1 MNDIVPATTRM
12 AASNLVV
19 VLLAT
24 FNGSRYLR
32 DQLNSIAGQSHS
44 HWRLVVA
51 DDGSRDDTL
60 AIVQSFAER
69 YPDRVRIVLDGP
81 AGSARDNFFRLL
93 RIADPAPYY
102 AFCDQDDV
110 WSFDKLDR
118 LVQRCRQIETQHSG
132 QPCLVYSDLK
142 VVDAQLGI
150 LNPSFMDQVRAR
162 PHDITHKTLLV
173 ENAIPGC
180 AMLFNAVLADVFRT
194 HKFDPT
200 RVIMHDWWIALL
212 ASAVGHISYVP
223 TSLVSY
229 RQHATN
235 TLGSVDRSGLAFAL
249 SKLFWGDRSAALQTY
264 SQASAFL
271 AAYRD
276 LLDPAMCEE
285 IHAFAS
291 LRHRHKFERIRLILK
306 HRILKQN
313 FFRRAYQ
320 LLRA

>member
-1 MNDIVPATTRM
+1 MKDTVPDTARI
-12 AASNLVV
+12 AASDLVV

-24 FNGSRYLR
+24 FDGSRYLR
-32 DQLNSIAGQSHS
+32 EQLDSIAAQSHE
-44 HWRLVVA
+44 HWQIVVA

-60 AIVQSFAER
+60 SIVQSFSEDH
-69 YPDRVRIVLDGP
+69 PDRVRIVGGGP

-93 RIADPAPYY
+93 RVAGPAPYF

-110 WSFDKLDR
+110 WSFDKLER
-118 LVQRCRQIETQHSG
+118 LVRRCQQVQTQHRD
-132 QPCLVYSDLK
+132 QPCLAYSDLT
-142 VVDAQLGI
+142 VVDAQLGL
-150 LNPSFMDQVRAR
+150 LNPSFMNQVRAR
-162 PHDITHKTLLV
+162 PHDITHKTLLA

-180 AMLFNAVLADVFRT
+180 AMLFNAALADVLRA
-194 HKFDPT
+194 HEFDPT

-223 TSLVSY
+223 TPLVNY

-235 TLGSVDRSGLAFAL
+235 TLGSVDRSGLAFTL
-249 SKLFWGDRSAALQTY
+249 SKLFRGDRSASLQTY
-264 SQASAFL
+264 TQASAFL
-271 AAYRD
+271 ATYGD

-306 HRILKQN
+306 HRILKQT
-313 FFRRAYQ
+313 FGRRAYQ